1 MSEGKIFG
9 ETAMSA
15 NDSTNKAI
23 MKEEDEIAK
32 STQADD
38 PLKEMEAC
46 NRSDGGATKVI
57 GLSTVFD
64 ISAVTAL
71 SSSGTAQETLVPA
84 ITQTS
89 AATAT
94 SSGPVA
100 STGASKSSAVA
111 TPPISEAAIS
121 SAVFIT
127 AAVAEAKDQNLSA
140 VTAAKGSASVK
151 QTSSS
156 TATTSKSLEAPTVII
171 TDTPV
176 IQVIDIEKVTE
187 ESVTGDNSTV
197 ITSNP
202 IDIDQN
208 GKSKSQSENNGES
221 IIIGSDQSQES
232 VKVESDESVE
242 SIKVGSDGSG
252 ESIMVGSV
260 EDVSDENQLTITNK
274 SQVID
279 NFFELYVLHQIW
291 RCIEILFLSSCKL

>member
-1 MSEGKIFG
+1 MSDGKHCG
-9 ETAMSA
+9 DTAMSA
-15 NDSTNKAI
+15 NNSTNKAI
-23 MKEEDEIAK
+23 MNRCKKEDEIAK

-84 ITQTS
+84 ITQTL

-176 IQVIDIEKVTE
+176 IQVIDKEKVTE

-197 ITSNP
+197 ITSKL

-232 VKVESDESVE
+232 IKVESD
-242 SIKVGSDGSG
+242 G
-252 ESIMVGSV
+252 SIMVGSV

-279 NFFELYVLHQIW
+279 Q
-291 RCIEILFLSSCKL
+291 LSCPARI